1 VYMLGMNV
9 VIAMS
14 ASSRASI
21 ALTHLA
27 AGLLTAAGTATPAG
41 ACGIVGGMNG

>member
-1 VYMLGMNV
+1 MLGMNV
-9 VIAMS
+9 VIAMR
-14 ASSRASI
+14 ASSRVTI

-27 AGLLTAAGTATPAG
+27 AGMIRTAAGTATPAG